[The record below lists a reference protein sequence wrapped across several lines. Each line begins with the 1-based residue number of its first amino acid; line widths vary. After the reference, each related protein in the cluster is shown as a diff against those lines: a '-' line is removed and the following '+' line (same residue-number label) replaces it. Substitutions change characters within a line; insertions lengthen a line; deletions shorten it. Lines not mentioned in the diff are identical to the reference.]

1 MLDNF
6 RDNMRGV
13 AIVIVV
19 FIGGIFAFSGTGS
32 LFLSGA
38 GAETALIV
46 NDEQVSEL
54 RIQQAVSVEKR
65 RILSENEGLDPALL
79 DDELIRPSVLQQMIG
94 RKVIAQKARDERMG
108 ISTRTVSKLLI
119 DSPGFQVGGRFD
131 QDTFEYS
138 IRQQGYTSASFI
150 EMIKEDLVIQQ
161 VVQGFVATNFV
172 TEAELTALAGL
183 TEQQRDYYY
192 LTLPIAPIVDAVQ
205 LNEEQVSAY
214 YEQNKLQY
222 QTDDQVMV
230 DYIELNAALL
240 TEGKSVS
247 EDQIKAR
254 FEQEAE
260 SIDTAVSRQAAHILI
275 ADSNTEILAEIQSKL
290 DAGESFAELAKQYS
304 EDFGSAQS
312 GGDLGFTSGE
322 TFPEAFE
329 EALAALEIGQVSGVV
344 ETDSGTHLIKLLDI
358 QKQAFE
364 LSEESARIE
373 QELLIEQVDNALVEK
388 LEMLK
393 EFSFNAESLAL
404 VAEDLDLS
412 VQTSQPFSRSGGEGV
427 ASYPAVLKA
436 SFSTEVVD
444 DRYASEVLDLGN
456 DRYIVIKLNE
466 YIPARQKELSEV
478 RSQIESSL
486 NLATARQQIAERGAA
501 LLAAVKSGQSVET
514 VAKTNDLDWQVA
526 LDVKRNASSVNAE
539 ILNSVFQLQAPSD
552 AAVIEGF
559 YLRNGNYI
567 VVSLE
572 EVTPGD
578 FSRLSARQRTSLSY
592 ATSSLSSS
600 RELQAYQSSLVS
612 GAEITQ

>member
-150 EMIKEDLVIQQ
+150 EMIKEDLLIQQ

-592 ATSSLSSS
+592 ATSSLISS